1 MAFFVSEKISNIVT
15 EDLLAGSSDQ
25 SFSLL
30 VDGKTIKVL
39 PDEIERNFE
48 EGWLR
53 IKFKTSSPS
62 LINLVNPRE
71 FELICGEDAIGR
83 LRSFRM
89 TKREDSAVCE
99 ILLADLN
106 T

>member
-1 MAFFVSEKISNIVT
+1 MAFFVSDNISSIVT

-30 VDGKTIKVL
+30 IDGKMLKVL

-53 IKFKTSSPS
+53 IKFKTSSPN

-71 FELICGEDAIGR
+71 FELVCGGDTIGR

-89 TKREDSAVCE
+89 TKRDDAAVCE